1 MPGWGFFHCSS
12 HRAHPALPGSGH
24 RPDGDSGPAMASQDF
39 SFLESSLQGTP
50 GPSLVLP
57 RGAAAANTTLPSSRG
72 PSTCSCTPISSSCG
86 PPPAVALPL
95 LKLPSAALLTPDCRV
110 PPPVSES
117 AGLGEDP
124 KCCLT
129 MNHTLSS
136 TGHHAGGSPGELAKS
151 CSRLGPRHSGPF
163 NLDGPGNR
171 KLKQAPSPA
180 ITPSNSVLH
189 TLGNTPSR
197 CWHTV

>member
-1 MPGWGFFHCSS
+1 MHPGASLRRSPGLSYPCP
-12 HRAHPALPGSGH
+12 HRGEGCLG
-24 RPDGDSGPAMASQDF
+24 GDSSTAVPTGHIPLYAALVTGLTGTQGRQMASQDF

-95 LKLPSAALLTPDCRV
+95 LKLQSAALLTPDCRV
-110 PPPVSES
+110 PTPVSES

-163 NLDGPGNR
+163 NLDGPGE
-171 KLKQAPSPA
+171 SE
-180 ITPSNSVLH
+180 T
-189 TLGNTPSR
+189 
-197 CWHTV
+197 